1 MGYNLT
7 IDQGNSATKVA
18 LWRESNMFKSMRY
31 DDLTVVDIKALAND
45 YELDA
50 LILSSVKV
58 VDTSILDVIN
68 NICRNV
74 YILNHQTK
82 LPIKIEYVSP
92 ETLGHDRIAAAVG
105 ANMISPGKTLLVVDY
120 GTAVTYDIVTNDGRY
135 IGGNIAPGLNMRI
148 DALHHNTARLPQVVV
163 DGDCPLWGNNTDTA
177 IRAGVIYGMVG
188 ELTYYRS
195 KLPDD
200 VVVVCTGGYAEII
213 SGMVDFGVIVEPNLV
228 NIGLNNII
236 LYNENK

>member
-18 LWRESNMFKSMRY
+18 LWRESNMVKSMRY

-148 DALHHNTARLPQVVV
+148 DALHYNTARLPQIVV

-228 NIGLNNII
+228 NIGLNSII

>member
-18 LWRESNMFKSMRY
+18 LWRESNMVKSMRY
-31 DDLTVVDIKALAND
+31 DDLTVVDIKALADD

-50 LILSSVKV
+50 VILSSVKIV
-58 VDTSILDVIN
+58 ETSILDVIN

-105 ANMISPGKTLLVVDY
+105 ANMISPGKTLLVVDF

-148 DALHHNTARLPQVVV
+148 DALHHNTARLPQIVV
-163 DGDCPLWGNNTDTA
+163 DGDCPLWGKNTDTA
-177 IRAGVIYGMVG
+177 IRAGVIYGIVG
-188 ELTYYRS
+188 EMTYYRS

-213 SGMVDFGVIVEPNLV
+213 AGMVDFDVVVEPNLV
-228 NIGLNNII
+228 NIGLNSII

>member
-18 LWRESNMFKSMRY
+18 LWRESNMVKSMRY

-148 DALHHNTARLPQVVV
+148 DALHHNTARLPQIVV

-177 IRAGVIYGMVG
+177 IRAGVIYGLVG

-228 NIGLNNII
+228 NIGLNSII

>member
-18 LWRESNMFKSMRY
+18 LWRESNMVKSMRY

-148 DALHHNTARLPQVVV
+148 DALHYNTARLPQIVV

-177 IRAGVIYGMVG
+177 IRAGVIYGLVG

-228 NIGLNNII
+228 NIGLNSII

>member
-18 LWRESNMFKSMRY
+18 LWRECNMVKSMRY
-31 DDLTVVDIKALAND
+31 DDLAVVDIKALADD

-148 DALHHNTARLPQVVV
+148 DALHHNTVRLPQIVV

-188 ELTYYRS
+188 ELTYFRS

-228 NIGLNNII
+228 NIGLNSII